1 MADAQHI
8 GGGIAMSNR
17 RLDEDLPASPAPG
30 TVLIPPS
37 ACDDR
42 FRKKQQDAS
51 YNCDERTTSGIQGSA
66 GTWEDDVTRELLAQN
81 RAQAYTQGLNC

>member
-1 MADAQHI
+1 MADVQYI

-37 ACDDR
+37 VCDDR

-51 YNCDERTTSGIQGSA
+51 YNCDECTNAGMQGTA
-66 GTWEDDVTRELLAQN
+66 GAWEDDDTRELLAQN
-81 RAQAYTQGLNC
+81 RAQAYTQDLN